1 MSSYEIRSLG
11 DLSWFLGIR
20 IIRSDDKLYL
30 CQDSYIEKIVDKYNT
45 ITTSPHPK
53 TPLKLDQLVDYD
65 GVATKS
71 RIHAYQQRIGSLT
84 FAATTTRPDI
94 AFATAKLAQY
104 LTNPSPLYL
113 AAANRLL
120 SYLYYTKQLA
130 IEFSQSKINS
140 IFLSSFDA
148 AFADDPK
155 TRKSSFG
162 YLIQLYGG
170 PVDWKAPKQTT
181 VTTSSTKAE
190 LLALSETARQTL
202 WWKRFFE
209 NIRFKYSATDDHPL
223 RQPTNP
229 RLQTGQNRNA
239 INTS

>member
-1 MSSYEIRSLG
+1 M
-11 DLSWFLGIR
+11 
-20 IIRSDDKLYL
+20 
-30 CQDSYIEKIVDKYNT
+30 
-45 ITTSPHPK
+45 TSPHPK
-53 TPLKLDQLVDYD
+53 TPLTMEQLVDYD

-94 AFATAKLAQY
+94 AFATARLAQY
-104 LTNPSPLYL
+104 LPNPSPLYL

-120 SYLYYTKQLA
+120 SYLHYTKQLA
-130 IEFSQSKINS
+130 IEFSQSKSNP
-140 IFLSSFDA
+140 IFLSSSDA

-181 VTTSSTKAE
+181 VTTSSAEAE

-202 WWKRFFE
+202 SWKRFFE

-229 RLQTGQNRNA
+229 RLQTGRNRNA